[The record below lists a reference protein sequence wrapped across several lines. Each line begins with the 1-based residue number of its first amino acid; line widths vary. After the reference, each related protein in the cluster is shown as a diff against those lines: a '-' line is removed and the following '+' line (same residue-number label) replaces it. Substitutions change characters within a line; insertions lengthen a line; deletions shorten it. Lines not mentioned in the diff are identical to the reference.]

1 MAQSLDFV
9 ATQLNFPMH
18 AVHVGRITYNCAM
31 ELGGGI
37 DNPTSDLH
45 NVAQGSIGEGIRPDA
60 RRF

>member
-18 AVHVGRITYNCAM
+18 AVHVGRITYNCPM

-45 NVAQGSIGEGIRPDA
+45 NVAQGSIGEGI
-60 RRF
+60 